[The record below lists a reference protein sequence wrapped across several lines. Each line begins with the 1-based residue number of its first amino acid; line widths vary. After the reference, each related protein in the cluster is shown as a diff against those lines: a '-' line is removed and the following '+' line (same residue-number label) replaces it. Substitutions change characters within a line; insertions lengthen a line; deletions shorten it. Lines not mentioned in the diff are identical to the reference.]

1 MSSYPEFT
9 PASTYLRDR
18 VKLHED
24 GIADAMRE
32 YRRQL
37 YKAVELTLIFMRHN
51 GYISA
56 TVPLS
61 MHDTISVRLA
71 NGYIKNVKI
80 HTLQY
85 GYRMDTWY
93 HRSPLKCPSAFHE
106 VQLLLYSYGYHLVN
120 EARGVIRLYTY
131 PPNLAPLW
139 HQLHKV

>member
-1 MSSYPEFT
+1 MTSYLEFT

-24 GIADAMRE
+24 GIADAMRQ

-56 TVPLS
+56 TVPID
-61 MHDTISVRLA
+61 MYDTISVRLV

-85 GYRMDTWY
+85 GYQMDTWY
-93 HRSPLKCPSAFHE
+93 HRCPLKCPSVFKE